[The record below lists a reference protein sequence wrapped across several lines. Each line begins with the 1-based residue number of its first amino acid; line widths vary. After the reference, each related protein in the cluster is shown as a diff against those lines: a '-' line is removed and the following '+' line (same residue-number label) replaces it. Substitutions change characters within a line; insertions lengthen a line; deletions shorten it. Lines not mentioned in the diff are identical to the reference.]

1 MFKNSAAFQRVMSR
15 VGKKVID
22 KFDDFMN
29 KEDGRV
35 AFNESGLTPSP
46 RLKDF
51 KDSPYKKF
59 LPGQRTILEV
69 KDAAPLTF
77 KKTNLRQ
84 FYNKEIKPLLNEKG
98 ISSTEKQARGHLND
112 VMQKFFRLRGD
123 YSTNASKK
131 LTGLFDSSAFYDLTP
146 TVKSKTPLRNIQ
158 RELAKIKSLDQ
169 FLRKTSL
176 DKIKTDSR
184 VKNIVKELRKQRG
197 ATDLTVNL
205 GDVKKYALDSIARLS
220 PEESLL
226 KKDLIRRPVQL
237 DIVGQITGPD
247 YTGPIIPTTYKTK
260 STPKIIS
267 SETTETTP
275 LKKIISGGQTGVD
288 ESGLIAGKDLGL
300 DIGGTAPKGYK
311 RNNLQNAQLSKK
323 ELETI
328 LDESPSSNYKDRTL
342 KNVLDADGTVLFG
355 DMTAGTVQTLNFAR
369 TNRKPYIVNPSPEAL
384 KDFVKNKN
392 IKTLNVAGNRGTDKG
407 MVFAKKSYDTITEA
421 FGTSKKPV
429 TEPKDTFLQLPEHM
443 RVKELDDPK
452 FIEEFE
458 QLQREIPDEYMGRTT
473 GTSGKRFRVDEEGVL
488 TSDID
493 PKILAEMERVQ
504 QKQSRTPF
512 FEQDYIDDFPSEFA
526 TPEGRAYTVRGAQ
539 TAFYN
544 RLKRLDP
551 GFIDEGGGVSGLQP
565 SRINVKLVD
574 DYTKEQLLNLPD
586 KEKELLNRAMNIY
599 VDAVD
604 DIKARRPGVNDADA
618 DAFAREVVNA
628 VLLDEGS
635 LPPIIRTGDRLYQP
649 EKNLLR
655 KYKSSLKAFKPL
667 RREIPEDNLIGVK
680 EIDELQLP
688 IKFKKKGG
696 LLGLLKRKKKK
707 FIPKIIKNRTKGK
720 RRQQK
725 PRGVGKALRGYGAT
739 NF

>member
-29 KEDGRV
+29 KEDGKV
-35 AFNESGLTPSP
+35 AFNESGLTSSP

-51 KDSPYKKF
+51 RDDPSKKF
-59 LPGQRTILEV
+59 LPGESTKLEV
-69 KDAAPLTF
+69 KDAAPITF
-77 KKTNLRQ
+77 NKTNLRQ
-84 FYNKEIKPLLNEKG
+84 FYNKEIRPLLNEKG
-98 ISSTEKQARGHLND
+98 ITSAEKKSRGQLND
-112 VMQKFFRLRGD
+112 VMQKFFNLKGV

-131 LTGLFDSSAFYDLTP
+131 LTSLFDSKSFYDLTP

-158 RELAKIKSLDQ
+158 KELAKIKSLDQ

-176 DKIKTDSR
+176 DKIKTDTR

-220 PEESLL
+220 DEENLL
-226 KKDLIRRPVQL
+226 KKDLIRIPKQL
-237 DIVGQITGPD
+237 DILGEVTGPE
-247 YTGPIIPTTYKTK
+247 GGPFPIIPKVK
-260 STPKIIS
+260 PKIIS
-267 SETTETTP
+267 SETTP

-311 RNNLQNAQLSKK
+311 RNNLQNAQVSEK
-323 ELETI
+323 ELRTI

-369 TNRKPYIVNPSPEAL
+369 TKRKPYIVNPSPEEL
-384 KDFVKNKN
+384 KDFVKDKN

-429 TEPKDTFLQLPEHM
+429 IEPKDTFLQ
-443 RVKELDDPK
+443 RAKELDDPK

-458 QLQREIPDEYMGRTT
+458 QLQREIPDEPIGTTT
-473 GTSGKRFRVDEEGVL
+473 GRSGKRFRVDEEGAL
-488 TSDID
+488 TSEID
-493 PKILAEMERVQ
+493 PKVRAEMERVQ
-504 QKQSRTPF
+504 QQQSRTPF

-544 RLKRLDP
+544 RLKQLDP

-586 KEKELLNRAMNIY
+586 EERELLNRAMNIY

-604 DIKARRPGVNDADA
+604 DIKTRRPGVNDADA
-618 DAFAREVVNA
+618 DAFARDVVNST
-628 VLLDEGS
+628 LLDEGARPS
-635 LPPIIRTGDRLYQP
+635 IVKTGDRFYEP
-649 EKNLLR
+649 EKKLLR

-667 RREIPEDNLIGVK
+667 RREIPEDDLIGVK
-680 EIDELQLP
+680 EVDAIQLP

-707 FIPKIIKNRTKGK
+707 FVPKIIKNKKLKKRTQK
-720 RRQQK
+720 K

-739 NF
+739 SG